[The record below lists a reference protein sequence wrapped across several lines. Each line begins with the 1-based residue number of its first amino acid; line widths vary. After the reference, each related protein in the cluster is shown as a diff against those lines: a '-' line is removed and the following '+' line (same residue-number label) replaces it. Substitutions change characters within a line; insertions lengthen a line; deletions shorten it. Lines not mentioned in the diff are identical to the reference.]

1 MEKVDKE
8 LIEIK
13 MTFSNGEE
21 KLVKQGMVV
30 DFEAVEDDKDL
41 VETIYHFLNMSGADL
56 RMAVMSMVEL
66 GAKLGMFDDEEVE

>member
-8 LIEIK
+8 LTEIK

-30 DFEAVEDDKDL
+30 EFEAHKEDKDL
-41 VETIYHFLNMSGADL
+41 VDTTFHMLNISGADL
-56 RMAVMSMVEL
+56 NLVVMSILEL
-66 GAKLGMFDDEEVE
+66 GAKLGIFDDEEG

>member
-21 KLVKQGMVV
+21 KLVKQGMIV
-30 DFEAVEDDKDL
+30 DFETVKEDEEL
-41 VETIYHFLNMSGADL
+41 VETVFHMLNISGADL

-66 GAKLGMFDDEEVE
+66 GAKLGMFDDEED

>member
-8 LIEIK
+8 LTEIK

-30 DFEAVEDDKDL
+30 EFETVENDKDL
-41 VETIYHFLNMSGADL
+41 VETLYHMLNISGADL

-66 GAKLGMFDDEEVE
+66 GIKLGMFDDEED